1 VNSVSFLLRGNP
13 PEPHPRHTESKEI
26 PRQTKKHEVGGGA
39 RAETTERE
47 RKRDE
52 PAPNLVL
59 GLGSVEWTL
68 RRDGILFADVAEF
81 VFLADIAIFILKK
94 SSRKG

>member
-1 VNSVSFLLRGNP
+1 MITSFLTLKGETRPRPDPAIPNQKKSRAKQKSMESGAGRGRRRRSGNGTP
-13 PEPHPRHTESKEI
+13 TLS
-26 PRQTKKHEVGGGA
+26 VG
-39 RAETTERE
+39 
-47 RKRDE
+47 
-52 PAPNLVL
+52 
-59 GLGSVEWTL
+59 VEWTL

>member
-1 VNSVSFLLRGNP
+1 
-13 PEPHPRHTESKEI
+13 
-26 PRQTKKHEVGGGA
+26 
-39 RAETTERE
+39 
-47 RKRDE
+47 
-52 PAPNLVL
+52 LVL

-81 VFLADIAIFILKK
+81 VFLADVVIFILKK